1 MPREHTG
8 HGKHHLPTTRDIS
21 THVHKQIGQYQ
32 NQTDY
37 IPCSQK
43 QRNPI
48 QSAKTRPEADCSSDH
63 EFFFEKFRLKLK
75 KVAHSDMT

>member
-1 MPREHTG
+1 MNM
-8 HGKHHLPTTRDIS
+8 
-21 THVHKQIGQYQ
+21 QIPYLNKKKIQFSIWALADGQYQ

-48 QSAKTRPEADCSSDH
+48 QSAKTRPEADCSSDN
-63 EFFFEKFRLKLK
+63 EFFFAKFRLKLK